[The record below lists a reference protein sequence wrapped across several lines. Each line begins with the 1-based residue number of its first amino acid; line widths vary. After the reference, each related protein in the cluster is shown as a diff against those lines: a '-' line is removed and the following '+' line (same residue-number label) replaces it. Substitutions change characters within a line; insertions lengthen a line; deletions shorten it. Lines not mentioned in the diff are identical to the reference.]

1 MQLLIVHDDAEVG
14 EELKKMVKDYSSHQC
29 DLVHSNAAAHHWAV
43 EHNRCELLV
52 TQLEGNEVDGFMLG
66 GLLSE
71 IFPGLQTIF
80 LPAYPAAEKRFQTET
95 TKVFPEPIDGERLL
109 EVIENAATVGPEAP
123 DLFDVLDVLQMC
135 CLSRRGGAIQIVQ
148 EDKNGIIYLRGG
160 RIVHAECGATSGMDA
175 LLEMVTWGLVEFA
188 YDRSIHS
195 SETITMPWSE
205 ALTQAVRHKEVKESG
220 ETESK
225 TEKPQVEVEP
235 PPKRRGFFSALRRS

>member
-29 DLVHSNAAAHHWAV
+29 DLVHSNAAAHHWAG

-95 TKVFPEPIDGERLL
+95 TKVFP
-109 EVIENAATVGPEAP
+109 
-123 DLFDVLDVLQMC
+123 
-135 CLSRRGGAIQIVQ
+135 
-148 EDKNGIIYLRGG
+148 
-160 RIVHAECGATSGMDA
+160 
-175 LLEMVTWGLVEFA
+175 
-188 YDRSIHS
+188 
-195 SETITMPWSE
+195 
-205 ALTQAVRHKEVKESG
+205 
-220 ETESK
+220 
-225 TEKPQVEVEP
+225 
-235 PPKRRGFFSALRRS
+235 